1 MQKMKDTFP
10 YMPLMA
16 FAMTG
21 FICIMTETIPAGLLP
36 EISKGMN
43 ISLASAGQWVTVYA
57 LGSLFAAIPLT
68 IATRSWNRKYVL
80 LMTVAGCF
88 IFNTIT
94 ALSSNVYLTLLAR
107 LGAGAAAGLAWSLL
121 AGFSRRIV
129 DPLHQGRAMAIAMA
143 GTPLALSLGVPLG
156 TWLGHYLGWRLTFGI
171 MSVLSLLLMIWI
183 RISVPDSAGQQKHQK
198 IPFRKVLATP
208 GVRPVLAV
216 VLTWMLAHNILYTY
230 IAPFSSLSGMGAH
243 VDGILLIFGLSALA
257 GLIFT
262 GKIIDSHLR
271 KMVLASLAI
280 FSIVSLFLGLFSY
293 TPAILIVGSAVWGVT
308 FGGAATLLNTA
319 LADAAEYGADVAIS
333 MTVVSWNA
341 AIALGGITGGIILQG
356 PGVNGLPWV
365 ILILALVSFLIVKIN
380 SEYAFPHPI
389 RDEAE

>member
-1 MQKMKDTFP
+1 MQKMNDTFP

-68 IATRSWNRKYVL
+68 IVTRSWNRKYVL

-262 GKIIDSHLR
+262 GKIIDSQLR

-319 LADAAEYGADVAIS
+319 LADAAEDGADVAIS

-380 SEYAFPHPI
+380 
-389 RDEAE
+389 RLC

>member
-1 MQKMKDTFP
+1 MWAAT
-10 YMPLMA
+10 MA
-16 FAMTG
+16 
-21 FICIMTETIPAGLLP
+21 LN
-36 EISKGMN
+36 GM
-43 ISLASAGQWVTVYA
+43 LSAGVPTDWASHMIGQE
-57 LGSLFAAIPLT
+57 
-68 IATRSWNRKYVL
+68 
-80 LMTVAGCF
+80 
-88 IFNTIT
+88 IT
-94 ALSSNVYLTLLAR
+94 ALYGIDHARTLAIVMPALWRLCKKEKAEKLAQYGARVWNIPESDSEKMADEAINATVEFFELMGVKTRLSELAR

-156 TWLGHYLGWRLTFGI
+156 TWLGHYFGWRLTFGI

-262 GKIIDSHLR
+262 GKIIDSQLR

-319 LADAAEYGADVAIS
+319 LADAAEDGADVAIS

>member
-1 MQKMKDTFP
+1 
-10 YMPLMA
+10 
-16 FAMTG
+16 
-21 FICIMTETIPAGLLP
+21 
-36 EISKGMN
+36 
-43 ISLASAGQWVTVYA
+43 
-57 LGSLFAAIPLT
+57 
-68 IATRSWNRKYVL
+68 
-80 LMTVAGCF
+80 
-88 IFNTIT
+88 
-94 ALSSNVYLTLLAR
+94 
-107 LGAGAAAGLAWSLL
+107 
-121 AGFSRRIV
+121 
-129 DPLHQGRAMAIAMA
+129 
-143 GTPLALSLGVPLG
+143 
-156 TWLGHYLGWRLTFGI
+156 
-171 MSVLSLLLMIWI
+171 MIWI

-319 LADAAEYGADVAIS
+319 LADAAEDGADVAIS

-341 AIALGGITGGIILQG
+341 AIALGG
-356 PGVNGLPWV
+356 LPEE
-365 ILILALVSFLIVKIN
+365 LSFRAPASMVCLG
-380 SEYAFPHPI
+380 SF
-389 RDEAE
+389 